1 LKFEDHSS
9 KESMLAREKELLRMK
24 ENYEETMSA
33 LMQKKHT
40 LEKLVKDKRDQTS
53 QIQIDISR
61 MQNVI

>member
-1 LKFEDHSS
+1 
-9 KESMLAREKELLRMK
+9 MK

-33 LMQKKHT
+33 LMYTKHT
-40 LEKLVKDKRDQTS
+40 LEKLLKDQRDQTS

>member
-1 LKFEDHSS
+1 
-9 KESMLAREKELLRMK
+9 MK

>member
-1 LKFEDHSS
+1 MKFEDHSS